1 MIAAIS
7 ARKNTE
13 QNGSRD
19 EIRPEIREY
28 LVAKP
33 AENLWSWIIDRHG
46 PNEEFFLARKRRMGA

>member
-13 QNGSRD
+13 QTGLRE

-33 AENLWSWIIDRHG
+33 AEILVLDYRQTWT
-46 PNEEFFLARKRRMGA
+46 E